1 MQIFAK
7 IHSDRR
13 ITYYYIQNSC
23 KMWCHES
30 IYSNCS
36 SCRCSRCDSV
46 GSICKGT
53 CKSYHLH
60 MQKMFHLDGS
70 SWTSVN
76 LSIISGIQES
86 IFIVVFKWAFH
97 QFFYGMWFPSCI
109 WDWDWI
115 WDWNFYTKRW
125 SKVGSA
131 KKPKSSAVTLS
142 SFRPKSSVMYL
153 KVQSTHL
160 LGPF

>member
-53 CKSYHLH
+53 CKSYNLH

-86 IFIVVFKWAFH
+86 IFIVVFKWEFH
-97 QFFYGMWFPSCI
+97 QFFTGFDFRVVFEI
-109 WDWDWI
+109 G
-115 WDWNFYTKRW
+115 FELEFLHK
-125 SKVGSA
+125 
-131 KKPKSSAVTLS
+131 TLE
-142 SFRPKSSVMYL
+142 
-153 KVQSTHL
+153 QSRLRQETEILRCDAFKFASQIICDVPLLQSIYL